1 VAARALFAGP
11 GALRALRRGGRGAV
25 ELVLSGGAYL
35 RLADDWLLVTEPGA
49 PFGPLS
55 LAVSGMEPG
64 ALHPGQLARALP
76 GRLVIGDQVV
86 SLERVRER
94 RPAAGR
100 GGRRAGR
107 SPAGGGPAGAPAAG
121 GSASSPLG
129 GAPPAGLT
137 PGLRALARGRLVEGV
152 VLLAGRGDGLTPAG
166 DDALVGYAAWRHAAG
181 RPLAVSPVAE
191 GRSSP
196 LGLAYLR
203 CAERGELPDAGVA
216 LLAALHSGDCAA
228 ASAAALTLRS
238 WGASSG
244 AAMAWGIA
252 AGAATSEASWITH
265 RWGGQDRIV
274 RRVSR
279 CGPRL
284 PSRSATPA
292 GLGRRE

>member
-1 VAARALFAGP
+1 VSARALFAAP

-55 LAVSGMEPG
+55 LAVSGLEPG
-64 ALHPGQLARALP
+64 ALHPGQLVRVLSE
-76 GRLVIGDQVV
+76 RLVIGAQVV

-94 RPAAGR
+94 RPAAG
-100 GGRRAGR
+100 
-107 SPAGGGPAGAPAAG
+107 GGPGGAPAAG

-129 GAPPAGLT
+129 GVPPAGLA

-166 DDALVGYAAWRHAAG
+166 DDALAGYAAWRHAAG
-181 RPLAVSPVAE
+181 RPVAVSPFAN

-203 CAERGELPDAGVA
+203 CAELGELPDGGVA
-216 LLAALHSGDCAA
+216 LLTALHSGDRAA

-238 WGASSG
+238 WGATSG
-244 AAMAWGIA
+244 AAMAWGLA
-252 AGAATSEASWITH
+252 AGAATGESSWITH
-265 RWGGQDRIV
+265 
-274 RRVSR
+274 
-279 CGPRL
+279 P
-284 PSRSATPA
+284 
-292 GLGRRE
+292 